1 MKIKATY
8 FVTGLILFLSINSTV
23 EAQDLSNP
31 GSYMS
36 YIGEKEKEVTKKY
49 LNYISAAS
57 HGKSLRK
64 VEKLRTQVINSIY
77 ETRITI
83 QGVPAFQGDKTLREA
98 SVAYLMLCYRVFNE
112 DYGKIVNMEEIAEQ
126 SYDAME
132 AYMLAQKMANDKLD
146 EAGVKRNAVGKEF
159 AKKFNVNLLESS
171 DVMDEKVKKST
182 RVTDYYNEI
191 YLMFFK
197 CYRQEAYLIDA
208 LNKNNVISLEQSKSS
223 LLKYAN
229 DGLQKLD
236 TIRAFDSDASLK
248 TACQK
253 ALQFYKSEASEKV
266 PLMTEF
272 ILKQESFQKLQKS
285 FNSKSAAQRSQADID
300 NYNKAVNDVNQAG
313 KEYNNVNN
321 EVNKRRS
328 DVLDNWN
335 ATAKRYWDNHM
346 PYAK

>member
-1 MKIKATY
+1 MKINAAY
-8 FVTGLILFLSINSTV
+8 FASLILFVSINSAV
-23 EAQDLSNP
+23 KAQDLSNP

-77 ETRITI
+77 ETRIAI
-83 QGVPAFQGDKTLREA
+83 QGVPAFQGDKTLRDA

-146 EAGVKRNAVGKEF
+146 EAGMKRNAVGKEF

-171 DVMDEKVKKST
+171 DVMDEKVKQST

-208 LNKNNVISLEQSKSS
+208 LNKNNVIAIEQSKSS

-229 DGLQKLD
+229 EGLAKLD

-253 ALQFYKSEASEKV
+253 ALQFYKSESEKV
-266 PLMTEF
+266 PVMTEF
-272 ILKQESFQKLQKS
+272 ILKQENFQKLQKS
-285 FNSKSAAQRSQADID
+285 FNSKSAAQRSQTDID
-300 NYNKAVNDVNQAG
+300 NYNKAVNDVNQAS

-321 EVNKRRS
+321 EVNKKRS
-328 DVLDNWN
+328 DMLDNWN
-335 ATAKRYWDNHM
+335 TTVKRYWDNHM